1 MRCLNAARR
10 IVTALIAAV
19 VASALSLV
27 AAPSAHAGDMYY
39 IKTATVPSGCPGCPE
54 PGGHARLT
62 NKPYGYYIGRA
73 LVNSRFTSMGT
84 VQSHRWGRA
93 HDTVNMCGWTY
104 IDALAGKIGYDNNS
118 CSAATQDYLSHRL
131 TIGRD
136 FNYPAHVGN
145 QPTAV
150 AVHNPHCGFYLNY
163 FYGTD
168 YTSNGGR
175 WNHHVGPIGTYIEY
189 RFTTR
194 DGGAYVMRHPSY
206 GWGFVQAGCTARP
219 GSLHND
225 ND

>member
-1 MRCLNAARR
+1 MRLRK
-10 IVTALIAAV
+10 ALGRTAAV
-19 VASALSLV
+19 LV
-27 AAPSAHAGDMYY
+27 AAVTAWTGSLTMAPSANAGDMYY
-39 IKTATVPSGCPGCPE
+39 IKTATIPSGCPGCPE
-54 PGGHARLT
+54 LGGHARIT

-84 VQSHRWGRA
+84 VSNHRWGRA
-93 HDTVNMCGWTY
+93 HDTVNMCGWVY
-104 IDALAGKIGYDNNS
+104 IDALGSKIGYDNNS

-150 AVHNPHCGFYLNY
+150 TVYNPNCGFYFNY

-168 YTSNGGR
+168 YASNGGR
-175 WNHHVGPIGTYIEY
+175 WAHYIGPIGTSIEY

-194 DGGAYVMRHPSY
+194 DGGAYVVRHPTY
-206 GWGFVQAGCTARP
+206 GWGFIGAGCTARP
-219 GSLHND
+219 GTLHND